1 MRLLL
6 VTWHDAYSDVSG
18 WKPLTKLKRQQP
30 ATVRTVGWELR
41 RTKRALTLVASLV
54 DDEGDGDV
62 TIPIGMIL
70 SEKELKP

>member
-1 MRLLL
+1 
-6 VTWHDAYSDVSG
+6 
-18 WKPLTKLKRQQP
+18 
-30 ATVRTVGWELR
+30 LR